1 MIVRIPRGPSVIPLT
16 WDGMPAVPPPTRP
29 ALRARYE
36 GRRAE
41 LIDTAAKAF
50 AEGGYKETSIADLS
64 AATGLA
70 AGGIYH
76 YIGSKENLLIAICDD
91 LLAPLLEEGREI
103 VAAEDL
109 PPERQ
114 LRDLLRVWL
123 AHVETHRAHMLVFAQ
138 ERHLI
143 EREPQW
149 RAVRRQRKQFEEL
162 LDGILARGEADGSMA
177 FADRSVTLFALLGMV
192 NYTPT
197 WLSPRGR
204 LSADEVADGY
214 CELILRSARP

>member
-1 MIVRIPRGPSVIPLT
+1 
-16 WDGMPAVPPPTRP
+16 MPAVPPPTRP
-29 ALRARYE
+29 ALRARYD

-41 LIDTAAKAF
+41 LIDAAAKAF

-103 VAAEDL
+103 VAREDL

-214 CELILRSARP
+214 CDLILRSARP

>member
-1 MIVRIPRGPSVIPLT
+1 
-16 WDGMPAVPPPTRP
+16 MPAVPPPTRP

-41 LIDTAAKAF
+41 LIDAAAKAF
-50 AEGGYKETSIADLS
+50 ADGGYKETSIADLS

-109 PPERQ
+109 PPEQQ

>member
-1 MIVRIPRGPSVIPLT
+1 
-16 WDGMPAVPPPTRP
+16 MPATSPPSRP

-36 GRRAE
+36 GRRKE
-41 LIDTAAKAF
+41 LIDAAAKAF
-50 AEGGYKETSIADLS
+50 AEGGYKETSIADLTE
-64 AATGLA
+64 ATGLA

-91 LLAPLLEEGREI
+91 LMSPLLEEAREI
-103 VAAEDL
+103 VAAGES
-109 PPERQ
+109 PEAQ
-114 LRDLLRVWL
+114 LRALLRAWV
-123 AHVETHRAHMLVFAQ
+123 AQVETHRAHMLVFAQ

-162 LDGILARGEADGSMA
+162 LDGILAAGEADGSMA
-177 FADRSVTLFALLGMV
+177 FDDRGLTLLALLGMV

-197 WLSPRGR
+197 WLRPHGR
-204 LSADEVADGY
+204 LNADDVADGY
-214 CELILRSARP
+214 CALILRSARP

>member
-1 MIVRIPRGPSVIPLT
+1 
-16 WDGMPAVPPPTRP
+16 MPAVPPPTRP

-41 LIDTAAKAF
+41 LIDAAAKAF

-76 YIGSKENLLIAICDD
+76 YIGSKENLLIAICDA

-103 VAAEDL
+103 VATKDL

-114 LRDLLRVWL
+114 LRELLRVWL

>member
-1 MIVRIPRGPSVIPLT
+1 MPTTSPPS
-16 WDGMPAVPPPTRP
+16 RP

-36 GRRAE
+36 GRRREVIGAAAE
-41 LIDTAAKAF
+41 AF

-91 LLAPLLEEGREI
+91 LLAPLLAEGREI
-103 VAAEDL
+103 VATDA
-109 PPERQ
+109 PPEAQ
-114 LRDLLRVWL
+114 LRDLLRAWL
-123 AHVETHRAHMLVFAQ
+123 THIENHRAHMLVFVQ

-149 RAVRRQRKQFEEL
+149 RAVRRQRNQFEQL
-162 LDGILARGEADGSMA
+162 LDDILARGEADGTMT
-177 FADRSVTLFALLGMV
+177 FDDRRLTLLALLGMV
-192 NYTPT
+192 NYTPQ
-197 WLSPRGR
+197 WLRPHGR
-204 LSADEVADGY
+204 LSAEQVADGY
-214 CELILRSARP
+214 CDLILRAAGVPGAG

>member
-1 MIVRIPRGPSVIPLT
+1 
-16 WDGMPAVPPPTRP
+16 MPTTTPPTRP

-36 GRRAE
+36 GRRGEVIAAAAE
-41 LIDTAAKAF
+41 CFAA
-50 AEGGYKETSIADLS
+50 GGYKETSIADLS

-91 LLAPLLEEGREI
+91 LLAPLLAEAREI
-103 VAAEDL
+103 VAADA

-114 LRDLLRVWL
+114 LRELLRVWL

-149 RAVRRQRKQFEEL
+149 RAVRRQGQEVP
-162 LDGILARGEADGSMA
+162 GGLAG
-177 FADRSVTLFALLGMV
+177 VL
-192 NYTPT
+192 
-197 WLSPRGR
+197 
-204 LSADEVADGY
+204 VA
-214 CELILRSARP
+214 

>member
-1 MIVRIPRGPSVIPLT
+1 MPTTSPPS
-16 WDGMPAVPPPTRP
+16 RP

-36 GRRAE
+36 GRRREVIGAAAE
-41 LIDTAAKAF
+41 AF

-103 VAAEDL
+103 VAAGE
-109 PPERQ
+109 PPEQQ
-114 LRDLLRVWL
+114 LRALLRAWL

-143 EREPQW
+143 EREPHW
-149 RAVRRQRKQFEEL
+149 RAVRSQRKQFEEL
-162 LDGILARGEADGSMA
+162 LDGILASAEADGWIS
-177 FADRSVTLFALLGMV
+177 FADRSVTLFALLGMGI
-192 NYTPT
+192 YTPT
-197 WLSPRGR
+197 WLRPHGR

-214 CELILRSARP
+214 CDLILRSA

>member
-1 MIVRIPRGPSVIPLT
+1 MSVRISRGRSVI
-16 WDGMPAVPPPTRP
+16 WDDYSPPMPATSPPSRP

-36 GRRAE
+36 GRRKE
-41 LIDTAAKAF
+41 LIDAAAKAF
-50 AEGGYKETSIADLS
+50 AEGGYKETSIADLTE
-64 AATGLA
+64 ATGLA

-91 LLAPLLEEGREI
+91 LMSPLLEEAREI
-103 VAAEDL
+103 VAAGES
-109 PPERQ
+109 PEAQ
-114 LRDLLRVWL
+114 LRALLRAWV
-123 AHVETHRAHMLVFAQ
+123 AQVETHRAHMLVFAQ

-162 LDGILARGEADGSMA
+162 LDGILAAGEADGSMA
-177 FADRSVTLFALLGMV
+177 FDDRGLTLLALLGMV

-197 WLSPRGR
+197 WLRPHGR
-204 LSADEVADGY
+204 LSADDVADGY
-214 CELILRSARP
+214 CALILRSARP

>member
-1 MIVRIPRGPSVIPLT
+1 MPTASPPS
-16 WDGMPAVPPPTRP
+16 RP

-36 GRRAE
+36 GRRREVIGAAAE
-41 LIDTAAKAF
+41 AF

-91 LLAPLLEEGREI
+91 LLAPLLAEGRGI
-103 VAAEDL
+103 VATDAR
-109 PPERQ
+109 PEAQ
-114 LRDLLRVWL
+114 LRDLLRAWL
-123 AHVETHRAHMLVFAQ
+123 AHIENHRAHMLVFVQ

-149 RAVRRQRKQFEEL
+149 RAVRRQRNQFEQL
-162 LDGILARGEADGSMA
+162 LDDILARGEADGTMT
-177 FADRSVTLFALLGMV
+177 FDDRRLTLLALLGMV
-192 NYTPT
+192 NYTPQ
-197 WLSPRGR
+197 WLRPHGR
-204 LSADEVADGY
+204 LSAEQVADGY
-214 CELILRSARP
+214 CDLILRAAGVPEAR

>member
-1 MIVRIPRGPSVIPLT
+1 
-16 WDGMPAVPPPTRP
+16 MPATSPPSRP

-36 GRRAE
+36 GRRREVIGAAAE
-41 LIDTAAKAF
+41 AF

-91 LLAPLLEEGREI
+91 LLAPLLAEGREI
-103 VAAEDL
+103 VATDAS
-109 PPERQ
+109 PEAQ
-114 LRDLLRVWL
+114 LRDLLRAWL
-123 AHVETHRAHMLVFAQ
+123 AHIENHRAHMLVFVQ

-149 RAVRRQRKQFEEL
+149 RAVRRQRNQFEQL
-162 LDGILARGEADGSMA
+162 LDDILARGEADGTMT
-177 FADRSVTLFALLGMV
+177 FDDRRLTLLALLGMV
-192 NYTPT
+192 NYTPQ
-197 WLSPRGR
+197 WLRPHGR
-204 LSADEVADGY
+204 LSAEQVADGY
-214 CELILRSARP
+214 CDLILRAAGVPGAQ

>member
-1 MIVRIPRGPSVIPLT
+1 MIVRIPRGRSVIPLT

-41 LIDTAAKAF
+41 LIDAAAKAF
-50 AEGGYKETSIADLS
+50 ADGGYKETSIADLS

-109 PPERQ
+109 PPEQQ

-214 CELILRSARP
+214 CDLILRSARP

>member
-1 MIVRIPRGPSVIPLT
+1 MSVRIPRGPSVIPLT
-16 WDGMPAVPPPTRP
+16 WHGMPAVPPPTRP

-36 GRRAE
+36 GRRAD
-41 LIDTAAKAF
+41 LISAAAVAF
-50 AEGGYKETSIADLS
+50 AAGGYKETSIADLS

-76 YIGSKENLLIAICDD
+76 YIGSKENLLIAICDA
-91 LLAPLLEEGREI
+91 LLAPLLEEGRAI
-103 VAAEDL
+103 VGAGA

-114 LRDLLRVWL
+114 LRELLRVWL